1 MLSAGSYSVKRG
13 LPPSCSDSDREE
25 ASLGEILH
33 RVQVERNHMAQD
45 NAGPGW
51 DTYHL
56 DAFEKFEI
64 ARSRLMRAVRRTFLM
79 IKTGSGSYR
88 GTTTGRSMPALTKT
102 MWSPRWRAN
111 TNPSSSST
119 HTIFRYWTGVIRV
132 MGLLA
137 RKTTELKESTYRY
150 TGFSVHCR
158 C

>member
-13 LPPSCSDSDREE
+13 LPPSCSDSHREE

-64 ARSRLMRAVRRTFLM
+64 ALATDARRPQNILDD
-79 IKTGSGSYR
+79 KNR
-88 GTTTGRSMPALTKT
+88 
-102 MWSPRWRAN
+102 
-111 TNPSSSST
+111 
-119 HTIFRYWTGVIRV
+119 
-132 MGLLA
+132 
-137 RKTTELKESTYRY
+137 
-150 TGFSVHCR
+150 
-158 C
+158 